1 MLRRAEA
8 ALTRLSALPEGALA
22 YVFGHG
28 QFIQAVRSIVVDR
41 ELDDQAKMRGFWR
54 AGAPPAIS
62 QRQAGPVRVEWP
74 SLDVQRL
81 AYAGLAQR

>member
-1 MLRRAEA
+1 M
-8 ALTRLSALPEGALA
+8 TRLTALPEGALA

-62 QRQAGPVRVEWP
+62 NAELVRFAWNGRRWKYRGSHIVTPPRAPDTAE
-74 SLDVQRL
+74 
-81 AYAGLAQR
+81 AA